1 MSGAKAI
8 ITTHFHEIM
17 DLDLV
22 PCGTGPGTATLMQME
37 VLFEDHDDSEEV
49 VPVCVRGCGVLVH
62 HI

>member
-49 VPVCVRGCGVLVH
+49 VSVCAWVCVALVH